1 MTQKPWKLI
10 LLLTAIFL
18 AGGATGALVTMRVGR
33 KMIADRPMPDQWAPL
48 HMRKLADRLKL
59 EPEQVEQLRPIV
71 RRNLEELGRL
81 RNTCLADSR
90 VIFERM
96 EREVAD
102 KLTPEQRVKFEELNR
117 QMRERAKKLMP
128 NKSNRSRS
136 EDGRH
141 GGERTPPPGNPPPE
155 PGK

>member
-71 RRNLEELGRL
+71 PI
-81 RNTCLADSR
+81 TVLA
-90 VIFERM
+90 
-96 EREVAD
+96 
-102 KLTPEQRVKFEELNR
+102 
-117 QMRERAKKLMP
+117 
-128 NKSNRSRS
+128 
-136 EDGRH
+136 
-141 GGERTPPPGNPPPE
+141 
-155 PGK
+155 